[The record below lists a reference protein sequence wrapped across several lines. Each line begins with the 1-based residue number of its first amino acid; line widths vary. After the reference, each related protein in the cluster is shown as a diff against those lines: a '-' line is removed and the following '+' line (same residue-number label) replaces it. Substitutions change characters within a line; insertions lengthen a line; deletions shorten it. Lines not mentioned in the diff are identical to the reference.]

1 MEEPPDA
8 NVTVGVEILSLA
20 VNVKVTSS
28 PALANVEV
36 LLSEA
41 ILTLL
46 RVGAVVS
53 VVTLVPSVVAV
64 IAVPVLPVLSL
75 DDILKVIEPAA
86 SFASAV

>member
-8 NVTVGVEILSLA
+8 NVTVGVEMLSLA

-53 VVTLVPSVVAV
+53 VVTLP
-64 IAVPVLPVLSL
+64 LPLVTA
-75 DDILKVIEPAA
+75 EPALP
-86 SFASAV
+86 AVSLKAIL

>member
-8 NVTVGVEILSLA
+8 NVTVGVEMLSLA

-28 PALANVEV
+28 PALASVEV

-53 VVTLVPSVVAV
+53 VVTLP
-64 IAVPVLPVLSL
+64 LPLVTA
-75 DDILKVIEPAA
+75 EPALP
-86 SFASAV
+86 AVSLKAIL

>member
-53 VVTLVPSVVAV
+53 VVTLP
-64 IAVPVLPVLSL
+64 LPLVTA
-75 DDILKVIEPAA
+75 EPALP
-86 SFASAV
+86 AVSLKAIL

>member
-20 VNVKVTSS
+20 MNVKVTSS
-28 PALANVEV
+28 PALANV
-36 LLSEA
+36 LLS
-41 ILTLL
+41 LL
-46 RVGAVVS
+46 ELIDTPLKVGAVVS

-75 DDILKVIEPAA
+75 NDILKVIEPAV
-86 SFASAV
+86 SLASAV